1 MCVQCIIRVHKTA
14 HGMHTMA
21 SIVKLPSGSWRAQVM
36 RGGVRHGMTFKKHAD
51 AKKWAADQE
60 SKLESIRAVGTAS
73 TPKGSTF
80 ADFVDKYVE
89 ETEPVKKH
97 GKNKKS
103 TLKRL
108 KNEFKGVLMSDFSIL
123 HLRDFVERRV
133 KEKTQAGVSVSGV
146 TIAIDLSYISVV
158 LKWARVVKHYDVD
171 VSIVQRAREMLEPM
185 GLSTKSNE
193 RKREASK
200 DELITIFAA
209 YQKKL
214 RQKIPME
221 DIITFALASAMRQE
235 EICSLEISDVD
246 FDEKSIVIKNRKDP
260 KQKSGNDMLVPLL
273 GRAWELAEKY
283 IGDRKSGRI
292 FPYNSGSVSA
302 SFTRVCQE
310 CEIQDLRFHDLRHTA
325 TGLLFEIGLHIEQVA
340 VLTGHKDWKM
350 LKRYT
355 HIKAKNVHAS
365 YEENM
370 QRRKKRE
377 ETLEIIT

>member
-1 MCVQCIIRVHKTA
+1 
-14 HGMHTMA
+14 
-21 SIVKLPSGSWRAQVM
+21 
-36 RGGVRHGMTFKKHAD
+36 MTFKKHAD

-60 SKLESIRAVGTAS
+60 SKLESIRALGTAS

-146 TIAIDLSYISVV
+146 TIAIDLSYISTV
-158 LKWARVVKHYDVD
+158 LKWARIVKHYDVD

-310 CEIQDLRFHDLRHTA
+310 CEIHDLRFHDLRHTA
-325 TGLLFEIGLHIEQVA
+325 AGLLFEIGLHIEQVA